1 MVSFLRIL
9 QRIPETSFIILRLQ
23 VKYEGGQTFLCWQG
37 NRDWWSLRKNKI
49 RQNHSFLTI
58 SMKWEKRSIIVTSVS
73 IKNSILPLT
82 KNLYYVFIQ
91 WNDESKY
98 CNEIKSQIIVSTL
111 YRYRSLLFLFNNANA
126 SRNENFLNSACTRLK
141 PRNQQEA
148 FK

>member
-1 MVSFLRIL
+1 MYLYNEIL
-9 QRIPETSFIILRLQ
+9 T
-23 VKYEGGQTFLCWQG
+23 
-37 NRDWWSLRKNKI
+37 D
-49 RQNHSFLTI
+49 H
-58 SMKWEKRSIIVTSVS
+58 
-73 IKNSILPLT
+73 
-82 KNLYYVFIQ
+82 
-91 WNDESKY
+91 DESKY